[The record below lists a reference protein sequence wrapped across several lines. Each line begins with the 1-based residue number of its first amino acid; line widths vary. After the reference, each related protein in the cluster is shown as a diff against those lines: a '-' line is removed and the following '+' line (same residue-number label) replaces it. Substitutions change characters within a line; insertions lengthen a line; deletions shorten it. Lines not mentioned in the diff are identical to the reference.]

1 MMKTMGIIGFL
12 LVLMWACTPQ
22 KQIVKI
28 KPTVVPATDSTEYEL
43 LVFDP
48 PFETWYAFNFNKS
61 NDHSNS
67 YYRGWNSQYVS
78 GWNYHYSLGHK
89 PRIFENYIDYDNSVD
104 YGIEV
109 NRKLYYYFRYV
120 EIALKVA
127 VLQSGIRPTGL

>member
-1 MMKTMGIIGFL
+1 MIKTVGIAGFL

-28 KPTVVPATDSTEYEL
+28 KPTTVQSKDSTEYEL

-48 PFETWYAFNFNKS
+48 PFETWFALNS
-61 NDHSNS
+61 NPAKDHSND
-67 YYRGWNSQYVS
+67 YYRTWNSQYVTD
-78 GWNYHYSLGHK
+78 WNYHYTLGHK
-89 PRIFENYIDYDNSVD
+89 PRIFENYIDYDNSID

-120 EIALKVA
+120 ETSLKVPI
-127 VLQSGIRPTGL
+127 LLSGRRAEGI